1 MKFFVASIGV
11 FFCLI
16 GTARA
21 ANTLSSDQLMKSA
34 DHALK
39 DYALVEPEMS
49 VSISGIRSVT
59 VGANAIVTL
68 EMNADGMKMNA
79 KYICIPKADDM
90 NCNQQ
95 P

>member
-1 MKFFVASIGV
+1 MKFFVASVSV
-11 FFCLI
+11 FFCLL

-34 DHALK
+34 DLALK
-39 DYALVEPEMS
+39 DYALVEPDMS
-49 VSISGIRSVT
+49 ASISGIRSVT
-59 VGANAIVTL
+59 VGTNAIVTL
-68 EMNADGMKMNA
+68 EMNADGMKMSA
-79 KYICIPKADDM
+79 KYICIPKADGM